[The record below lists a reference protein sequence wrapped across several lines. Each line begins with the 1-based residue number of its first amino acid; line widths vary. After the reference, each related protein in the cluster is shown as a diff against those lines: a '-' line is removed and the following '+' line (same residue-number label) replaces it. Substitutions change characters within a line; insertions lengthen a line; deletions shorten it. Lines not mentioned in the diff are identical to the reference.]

1 VGRLVHAAPSLPGLL
16 GAFWRWSFP
25 SGAGGVMAT
34 EWSDGVAA
42 GRRWV
47 RALRRS
53 TGEELATV
61 VCRPGQTELI
71 VVHPATGLLR
81 VSPHQAVAVA
91 ACLTVAL
98 HGGDA
103 SVKRVT

>member
-1 VGRLVHAAPSLPGLL
+1 
-16 GAFWRWSFP
+16 
-25 SGAGGVMAT
+25 
-34 EWSDGVAA
+34 
-42 GRRWV
+42 V

-81 VSPHQAVAVA
+81 VSPHQAVAVT
-91 ACLTVAL
+91 ACLTVAV
-98 HGGDA
+98 HGFDHVDA
-103 SVKRVT
+103 SELVLEADSGEGYRTVVPEGDGDGCA